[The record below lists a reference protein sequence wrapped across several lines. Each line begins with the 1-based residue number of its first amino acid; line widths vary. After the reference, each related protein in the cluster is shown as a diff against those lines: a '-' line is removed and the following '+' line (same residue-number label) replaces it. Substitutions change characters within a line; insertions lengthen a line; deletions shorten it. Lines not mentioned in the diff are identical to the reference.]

1 MLIFYSF
8 LAFALWTAYKTD
20 QAFISEWSEKE

>member
-8 LAFALWTAYKTD
+8 LAFTVWWAYKAD
-20 QAFISEWSEKE
+20 KAFMDEWSEKE